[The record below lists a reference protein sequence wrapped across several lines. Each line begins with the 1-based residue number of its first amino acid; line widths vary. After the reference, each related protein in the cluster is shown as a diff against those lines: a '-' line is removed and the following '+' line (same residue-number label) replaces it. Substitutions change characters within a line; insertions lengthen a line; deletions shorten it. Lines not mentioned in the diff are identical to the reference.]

1 MVIFRIYAYSIR
13 FIRNNIIKL
22 WPFFLYCAF
31 LYFSGPLL
39 YKDEFNKSAIFLL
52 INVLI
57 FCFVEAYLI
66 VAIYVEESVLEF
78 TETLWQVTKGFYSS
92 AVLLFV
98 YSTLYVFLYII
109 FLTVLGGRMV
119 GVLPWLIPVFIYY
132 GSFVIS
138 LRHKIYYDTYT
149 GSGMAGLKH
158 LFSNLFFYILI
169 AVIGI
174 ASLTLTFLLVFTP
187 IAWVALILIPIMV
200 VLMSASHT
208 YAFISKNE
216 TNKHAA

>member
-1 MVIFRIYAYSIR
+1 MLIFRIYAYSIR

-22 WPFFLYCAF
+22 WPFFLYYAF

-39 YKDEFNKSAIFLL
+39 YNEKFNNPVIFLL
-52 INVLI
+52 INVLV
-57 FCFVEAYLI
+57 FCFVETYLI
-66 VAIYVEESVLEF
+66 VAIYLEESVLDSR
-78 TETLWQVTKGFYSS
+78 ETLWQITKGFYSS

-98 YSTLYVFLYII
+98 YSTLYVFFYII
-109 FLTVLGGRMV
+109 FLTILGGQMV
-119 GVLPWLIPVFIYY
+119 GVLPWLIPAFIYY
-132 GSFVIS
+132 GSFIIS
-138 LRHKIYYDTYT
+138 LRHKIYYDTYI

-158 LFSNLFFYILI
+158 LFSNFFFYILLT
-169 AVIGI
+169 VTGI
-174 ASLTLTFLLVFTP
+174 ATLTLIFLLVFTP
-187 IAWVALILIPIMV
+187 IAWVTLILTPIIV